1 MLLLLLML
9 LMLLM
14 MLLLLLIGSLP
25 ARQIVDLLSLGTAYL
40 PLPPPQRLL
49 VAALIAFVG
58 AFSVVR

>member
-1 MLLLLLML
+1 MLLLLL
-9 LMLLM
+9 
-14 MLLLLLIGSLP
+14 LLLLLIGSLPAPP
-25 ARQIVDLLSLGTAYL
+25 ARQIVDLLSLGAAYL